1 MENVK
6 LSIIRNNLYHSSQAL
21 VMLHYTLYQ
30 FLVIPMT
37 SAADEKIAEIIL
49 GKNAVNISQN
59 YFHNVD
65 LRVYNETLRI
75 FQQQSVKAK

>member
-6 LSIIRNNLYHSSQAL
+6 LSIIRNNLYPSSQAL